1 MKNAEIKQSIL
12 VIDDHRMMLNL
23 MGSILEESNYTVY
36 TAQYYTDAI
45 KILNTKEIDLILL
58 DIVMPEI
65 DGFQLC
71 KKIKS
76 TSIWKKIPVIFVSAL
91 SDSDDIVKGLEFGV
105 DYISKPFA
113 RDEFIARVRKHIN
126 HKKTVEHL
134 ELQIDDL
141 RKTNRYL
148 LGTMHEMA
156 KVMEDTRI
164 LN

>member
-1 MKNAEIKQSIL
+1 
-12 VIDDHRMMLNL
+12 
-23 MGSILEESNYTVY
+23 
-36 TAQYYTDAI
+36 
-45 KILNTKEIDLILL
+45 
-58 DIVMPEI
+58 MPDI

-76 TSIWKKIPVIFVSAL
+76 TASWKNIPIIFVSAL
-91 SDSDDIVKGLEFGV
+91 SESSDIVKGLEFGV

-113 RDEFIARVRKHIN
+113 REEFLARINKHMII
-126 HKKTVEHL
+126 KKTMEQM

>member
-1 MKNAEIKQSIL
+1 MKNAEKKQAIL

-23 MGSILEESNYTVY
+23 MGSILEDNHYTVFS
-36 TAQYYTDAI
+36 AQDYIDAI
-45 KILNTKEIDLILL
+45 KILNTNEIDLILL
-58 DIVMPEI
+58 DIVMPDI

-76 TSIWKKIPVIFVSAL
+76 TASWKNIPIIFVSAL
-91 SDSDDIVKGLEFGV
+91 SESSDIVKGLEFGV

-113 RDEFIARVRKHIN
+113 REEFLARINKHMII
-126 HKKTVEHL
+126 KKTMEQM